1 MPVSDAALAARYERI
16 TEQLAELFRK
26 TDEPIARM
34 ATAVA
39 VLHHK
44 MPHFFWTGFYL
55 LKNGDLVV
63 GPYQG
68 PVACSVLEGPDGVC
82 WAGVARAE
90 TVIVPDVEAFPG
102 HVACDG
108 RSRSEIVVPLRDA
121 DGGVVGVLD
130 VDAKE
135 LDAFTM
141 ADREGLEGIVGLI
154 FGT

>member
-63 GPYQG
+63 DPYQG

-135 LDAFTM
+135 LDAFNM